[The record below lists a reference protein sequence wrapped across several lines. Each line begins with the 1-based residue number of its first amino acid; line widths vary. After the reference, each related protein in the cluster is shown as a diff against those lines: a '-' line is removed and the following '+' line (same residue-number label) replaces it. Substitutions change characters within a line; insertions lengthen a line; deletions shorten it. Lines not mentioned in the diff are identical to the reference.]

1 MAICSVRP
9 RLAVHKRTLED
20 LFWFTEPG
28 IVPRD
33 GHIFV
38 VPAKANISTIVKTD
52 LDGLMFGHGEEP
64 VTPTREL
71 VSLVS
76 GLATPLREVVPPYQK
91 LPSRE
96 NQRKDLMS

>member
-1 MAICSVRP
+1 M
-9 RLAVHKRTLED
+9 
-20 LFWFTEPG
+20 
-28 IVPRD
+28 PRD

-76 GLATPLREVVPPYQK
+76 GLATPLREVVPRTRNCRQERTRGK
-91 LPSRE
+91 ILCRS
-96 NQRKDLMS
+96 